1 MSGFGEEVKQ
11 ELTGDKNFILVA
23 KNVFL
28 VSWDTLLG
36 TKRNQK
42 GGKTIKKRRVQA
54 FGRGIFLRKSFS
66 IKKIS
71 CSFAAVFINHHR
83 NLP

>member
-11 ELTGDKNFILVA
+11 ELAGDKNFILAA

-28 VSWDTLLG
+28 VSWGTLLG

-42 GGKTIKKRRVQA
+42 GGKTIKKRRTQA
-54 FGRGIFLRKSFS
+54 FGRGIFFA
-66 IKKIS
+66 KK
-71 CSFAAVFINHHR
+71 FLYQENK
-83 NLP
+83 L